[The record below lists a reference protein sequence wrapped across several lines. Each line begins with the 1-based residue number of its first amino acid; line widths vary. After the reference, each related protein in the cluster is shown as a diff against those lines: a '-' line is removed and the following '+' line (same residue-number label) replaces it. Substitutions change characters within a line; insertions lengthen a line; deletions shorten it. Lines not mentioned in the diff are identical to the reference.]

1 MAHVV
6 TAILWILNPLPSFF
20 FSGFH
25 HGGMCLTDLEGTT
38 NNQWHSRST
47 SRSLSKHSQS
57 VQSDPNITSH
67 QYRFLLR
74 NFRSCHSRF
83 DQSLSTHPFL
93 LPFDLPIHYI
103 SCVVSSLLSRSL
115 QPRWVADSNY
125 CRGLQSRRND
135 TGGAC
140 TTRPRSSCRVQWCNM
155 AVTHL
160 RSHDTTCG
168 FLLAILNM

>member
-1 MAHVV
+1 MIADLV

-20 FSGFH
+20 FSGFY

-38 NNQWHSRST
+38 NNQWHSRLT
-47 SRSLSKHSQS
+47 GRSLWKHSQS
-57 VQSDPNITSH
+57 VQSDPNLTFH
-67 QYRFLLR
+67 QCQFLLR

-93 LPFDLPIHYI
+93 LPFDLPIHYV

-115 QPRWVADSNY
+115 ADSNY

-160 RSHDTTCG
+160 PNHDTICG